1 MILNDWLVQE
11 FRQRVS
17 RKREIIITDRLAR
30 AFKRADIQVSQAEEE
45 QEAELIEERKYN
57 IEEGKADIFEKFGS
71 RLGS

>member
-17 RKREIIITDRLAR
+17 WKRKFTITDRLAK
-30 AFKRADIQVSQAEEE
+30 AFKLADIQVSKAEEG

-57 IEEGKADIFEKFGS
+57 IEESKADIFEKFGG
-71 RLGS
+71 RLGN